1 MYGVELTDQEF
12 ELFSRWIG
20 NVAGIS
26 LTSAK
31 KVLVATRLA
40 KRLTVR
46 HCASYGDY
54 FRLLHTPNERAE
66 LQMAIDLLTT
76 NETYFFREPKHF
88 DFLRQT
94 IVPGLM
100 PGRTARVW
108 SGASSTGEEIYSIA
122 MVLADVLGERPWEVL
137 GSDISSRVLE
147 TAING
152 LYPLERS
159 KDIPREYLSR
169 FCLKGIGAQEGTFL
183 MDSVLKRRVRFQQV
197 NLIEPLPELGDF
209 DVIFLRNV
217 MIYFNME
224 TKQKVVNN
232 LIPKLRSGGYF
243 ILSHSES
250 LNGVNNELKLVRPS
264 IYRKP

>member
-1 MYGVELTDQEF
+1 MYGIEISDHEF
-12 ELFSRWIG
+12 ELFSQWIG

-26 LTSAK
+26 LSSAK

-40 KRLTVR
+40 KRLTR
-46 HCASYGDY
+46 RNCASYGEY

-88 DFLRQT
+88 EFLRQT
-94 IVPGLM
+94 IIPGLM
-100 PGRTARVW
+100 PGRTARIW

-137 GSDISSRVLE
+137 GSDISARVLE
-147 TAING
+147 TATNG

-159 KDIPREYLSR
+159 KDIPRDLLTRY
-169 FCLKGIGAQEGTFL
+169 CLKGIGSQEGTFL

-197 NLIEPLPELGDF
+197 NLIEPLPELGEF
-209 DVIFLRNV
+209 DAIFLRNV

-224 TKQKVVNN
+224 TKRKVVNN
-232 LIPKLRSGGYF
+232 LIPRLRSGGYF

-250 LNGVNNELKLVRPS
+250 LNGINCDLKLIRPS
-264 IYRKP
+264 VYRKP